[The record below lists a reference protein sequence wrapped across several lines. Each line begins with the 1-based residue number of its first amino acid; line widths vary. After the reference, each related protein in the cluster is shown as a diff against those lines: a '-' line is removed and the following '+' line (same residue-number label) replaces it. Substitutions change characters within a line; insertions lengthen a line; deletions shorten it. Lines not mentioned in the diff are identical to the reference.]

1 MPTWALYLITVAI
14 WGTSWYG
21 IKEQL
26 GVVAPTVSIAYRFF
40 LAAAILWVFCLA
52 TRRPLRFRAQDHGWM
67 ALQGL
72 CLFCGNYI
80 LFYFAGMH
88 LVSGL
93 LAVCFSTMSL
103 MNVVNV
109 WVFFRRP
116 LDRNAGLAALVG
128 LAGIALVFYPKF
140 TEQNARADAILGL
153 GLSMLATLLASFG
166 NMISVR
172 LKALKI
178 PVVQSNTIG
187 MTYGA
192 AFCALFSL
200 LMGSP
205 FNYDFR
211 EGFTISLVGLALFAS
226 VFGFG
231 AYLTLVQ
238 KIGAGRAGYT
248 SVIFP
253 IIALLLS
260 TLLEGYRWTPLAG
273 LGLVLVL
280 SGNLI
285 LLFKRQ
291 TPSPV
296 APPQLQ
302 KDPTG

>member
-1 MPTWALYLITVAI
+1 MPIWALYLVTVAI
-14 WGTSWYG
+14 WGASWYG

-26 GVVAPTVSIAYRFF
+26 GTVAPTVSIAYRFL
-40 LAAAILWVFCLA
+40 LAAAILWTFCLA
-52 TRRPLRFRAQDHGWM
+52 TRRPLKFRLRDHGWM

-80 LFYFAGMH
+80 LFYFAGAH

-109 WVFFRRP
+109 WMFFRRP

-140 TEQNARADAILGL
+140 MEQNARADAVLGL
-153 GLSMLATLLASFG
+153 GLSMLATLLASLG
-166 NMISVR
+166 NMISVK
-172 LKALKI
+172 LKALAI

-192 AFCALFSL
+192 AFCALFSVL
-200 LMGSP
+200 IGAP
-205 FNYDFR
+205 FNFDFR
-211 EGFTISLVGLALFAS
+211 PAFTISLVGLAVFAS

-238 KIGAGRAGYT
+238 RIGAGRAGYT
-248 SVIFP
+248 SVVFP

-260 TLLEGYRWTPLAG
+260 TFLEGYRWTPLAG

-285 LLFKRQ
+285 LLLKR
-291 TPSPV
+291 SP
-296 APPQLQ
+296 APVTAPQLQ
-302 KDPTG
+302 KGPTA